1 MTPPAKMEPMIP
13 GSKIHAQKVLT
24 YQLDWAGGHA
34 AFVGDLIINLGVAD
48 TDEFVHGSARH
59 AVGNH

>member
-1 MTPPAKMEPMIP
+1 MIP